1 MKKQNNRDK
10 LNDALGMV
18 DEVTVQNA
26 LTHAEVMKAA
36 RAAQITRRAT
46 LRRRFAVMAAACL
59 ALAMMAGAILAVP
72 LLTADDPAGTQPPI
86 TVTTEEGVP
95 FYVEAPLVKIG
106 RLSATETAEITA
118 PSIPTEDLSTQVSNL
133 DDSFAYFSFL
143 TVDCEPGETV
153 TLTADTDCMA
163 VIDMNYDTVLVTDLF
178 PDIELNLWHYAHR
191 REHPIYYSTQNGPV
205 EYTYFENTA
214 TFDPATSCVYLNLR
228 PTNTDLDKT
237 VISFTVRNA
246 EGQITGA
253 ASVCVAR
260 YYMLSVDERGRTL
273 TILNPTV
280 TRAAVLGSVR
290 ITDPTTVTEEQVT
303 ALIGEFEAGA
313 EAAFASMDFSP
324 ATDFEARYAI
334 YGEII
339 STVLAE
345 EESIRGGHACIRGVD
360 DYSFFG
366 TRHEDGRDRE
376 FIIFGDGTWTEI
388 QPYDTDEKCILSQC
402 HADPN
407 CPVTAEKGLHHP
419 LWPGCHMTAKDGRV
433 YELVRGDW
441 ENGILGTAKLIYD
454 PNA

>member
-1 MKKQNNRDK
+1 MKNNQDK

-18 DEVTVQNA
+18 DESVVQSA
-26 LTHAEVMKAA
+26 LNHADTMKAA
-36 RAAQITRRAT
+36 GVARMSRRAL
-46 LRRRFAVMAAACL
+46 LRRRGAVLGAACL

-72 LLTADDPAGTQPPI
+72 LLTADDPAGTQPPV
-86 TVTTEEGVP
+86 TVTTEEGEP

-106 RLSATETAEITA
+106 RLSATETTEITDPA
-118 PSIPTEDLSTQVSNL
+118 VPTEDLSTQVTNL
-133 DDSFAYFSFL
+133 DDFFRYYSFL

-163 VIDMNYDTVLVTDLF
+163 VIGKNYDTVLVTDLF
-178 PDIELNLWHYAHR
+178 PDFDLNLWHYAHR
-191 REHPIYYSTQNGPV
+191 GEHSFYFSTPDGPV
-205 EYTYFENTA
+205 EHTYFENTA
-214 TFDPATSCVYLNLR
+214 AFDPATSCIYLNLR
-228 PTNTDLDKT
+228 PTNTDFDKT

-253 ASVCVAR
+253 GSVCVAR
-260 YYMLSVDERGRTL
+260 YYMLSVDEQGRTL
-273 TILNPTV
+273 TIVNPTV

-303 ALIGEFEAGA
+303 ALIDEFEAGA
-313 EAAFASMDFSP
+313 EAAFDSMDFSP

-339 STVLAE
+339 STVLTE
-345 EESIRGGHACIRGVD
+345 EESIRGGHAGGGD
-360 DYSFFG
+360 GYSFFG
-366 TRHEDGRDRE
+366 THHEDGHDRE

-388 QPYDTDEKCILSQC
+388 QPYDTDEKCNLFQC

-407 CPVTAEKGLHHP
+407 CPITAEKGLHHP